1 MKRYEKI
8 VANFSVEITKKRGQK
23 NIYLRVKA
31 PDARIVVSAP
41 AICSDEMIEKFVLSN
56 LGYIKKMQ
64 DKIKNEQKNRYQFIQ
79 GERHYLFGEPYQLEV
94 VYSSQKTAVQK
105 SQSQII
111 LTTPKNSSLEK
122 RQKAIKEWY
131 RDELKKTLDK
141 SIEKCEVLSGLRAN
155 EYKIKQMKTLWGSC
169 NIAHKRVW
177 LNLELAKK
185 PKICLEYV
193 IIHELT
199 HLIERGHT
207 KRFYA
212 LVEQFYP
219 TWREAK
225 KLLSNSFKGD
235 YVV

>member
-1 MKRYEKI
+1 MKRYKKI
-8 VANFSVEITKKRGQK
+8 VANLIVEITKKRGQK

-56 LGYIKKMQ
+56 LTYIKKMQ
-64 DKIKNEQKNRYQFIQ
+64 DKIKNEQKKSYQFIQ
-79 GERHYLFGEPYQLEV
+79 GEHHYLFGEPYQLEV
-94 VYSSQKTAVQK
+94 VYSQKTTVQK

-131 RDELKKTLDK
+131 RDELKKALDK
-141 SIEKCEVLSGLRAN
+141 SIEKCEALSGLRAN

-169 NIAHKRVW
+169 NIAHKRIW

-225 KLLSNSFKGD
+225 KLLSSSFKGD